1 MKIFDSIF
9 TNMNLTEKQRIQSLI
24 GVLIEQELAQGPV
37 TLNEGIS
44 DVLKSFVSSS
54 GGKIKASWEAV
65 KKNLDALAT
74 KMIANL
80 TSGKDAAIKIYNSS
94 LETFKQVVEAFKM
107 ATSYAPQLGQPAP
120 KIPEEF
126 NMIAN
131 IEQQAKAVGD
141 EMIADAGKAQSLA
154 QANKSQNESLYN
166 LNGYA
171 MFLAEA
177 SQIHGESVLREQVH
191 LKEVGVV
198 GGALGGFAL
207 LKLTL
212 EGLYLL
218 FKKINNPKA
227 AQLAK
232 WFHDRVHQLNNIEE
246 AALKLIPDSVTFMFW
261 LMTTNNGWK
270 QILDNAK
277 AGNVGGLK
285 ESYAAFKQNPQH
297 ASKVRKRMFIAIIG
311 VLVGKG
317 IFHMAHAGAQSLTAV
332 HAAIEGAHAAEVGL
346 GMVQIIKDAALAIG
360 AVAAD
365 STADMMDHSEETQA
379 PVQQPVPA

>member
-1 MKIFDSIF
+1 
-9 TNMNLTEKQRIQSLI
+9 
-24 GVLIEQELAQGPV
+24 
-37 TLNEGIS
+37 
-44 DVLKSFVSSS
+44 
-54 GGKIKASWEAV
+54 
-65 KKNLDALAT
+65 
-74 KMIANL
+74 MIANL
-80 TSGKDAAIKIYNSS
+80 TSGKDAAGKIYNAS
-94 LETFKQVVEAFKM
+94 LETFKQVVEAFKI
-107 ATSYAPQLGQPAP
+107 ATTSAASIGLQVP

-141 EMIADAGKAQSLA
+141 EMIADAGKANAVA

-177 SQIHGESVLREQVH
+177 NQITSASM
-191 LKEVGVV
+191 LKEQKRKQLNEVGAVA
-198 GGALGGFAL
+198 GALGGFAL
-207 LKLTL
+207 LKLSL

-246 AALKLIPDSVTFMFW
+246 NALRLIPNSVAFVFW
-261 LMTTNNGWK
+261 LMTTNKGWR
-270 QILDNAK
+270 QIIDNAK
-277 AGNVGGLK
+277 AGNAEALK
-285 ESYAAFKQNPQH
+285 QAYVTFQQSPEH

-317 IFHMAHAGAQSLTAV
+317 IFHLAHAGAQSLTAV
-332 HAAIEGAHAAEVGL
+332 HAAIEGAHAAEVGI
-346 GMVQIIKDAALAIG
+346 GMVEIIKDAALAIG

-365 STADMMDHSEETQA
+365 GVSDMADRAAEEATNQPA
-379 PVQQPVPA
+379 APVPA

>member
-1 MKIFDSIF
+1 
-9 TNMNLTEKQRIQSLI
+9 MNQVEKQKLNSLI
-24 GVLIEQELAQGPV
+24 GVLIEQELTYNKV
-37 TLNEGIS
+37 VLDEGIS
-44 DVLKSFVSSS
+44 DELKKFVSSS
-54 GGKIKASWEAV
+54 AGKIKASWEAV
-65 KKNLDALAT
+65 KKNLDALAS

-80 TSGKDAAIKIYNSS
+80 TSGKDAAGKIYNAS
-94 LETFKQVVEAFKM
+94 LETFKQVVEAFKI
-107 ATSYAPQLGQPAP
+107 ATTSAASIGLQVP

-141 EMIADAGKAQSLA
+141 EMIADAGKANAVA

-177 SQIHGESVLREQVH
+177 NQITSASM
-191 LKEVGVV
+191 LKEQKRKQLNEVGAVA
-198 GGALGGFAL
+198 GALGGFAL
-207 LKLTL
+207 LKLSL

-246 AALKLIPDSVTFMFW
+246 NALRLIPDSVAFVFW
-261 LMTTNNGWK
+261 LMTTNKGWR
-270 QILDNAK
+270 QIIDNAK
-277 AGNVGGLK
+277 AGNAEALK
-285 ESYAAFKQNPQH
+285 QAYMTFQQSPEQ

-317 IFHMAHAGAQSLTAV
+317 IFHLAHAGAQSLTAV
-332 HAAIEGAHAAEVGL
+332 HAAIEGAHAAEVGI
-346 GMVQIIKDAALAIG
+346 GMVEIIKDAALAIG

-365 STADMMDHSEETQA
+365 GVFDMADKAAEEATN
-379 PVQQPVPA
+379 QQPAPVPA

>member
-1 MKIFDSIF
+1 
-9 TNMNLTEKQRIQSLI
+9 MNQVEKQKLNSLI
-24 GVLIEQELAQGPV
+24 GVLIEQELTYNKV
-37 TLNEGIS
+37 VLDEGIS
-44 DVLKSFVSSS
+44 DELKKFVSSS
-54 GGKIKASWEAV
+54 AGKIKASWEAV
-65 KKNLDALAT
+65 KKNLDALAS

-80 TSGKDAAIKIYNSS
+80 TSGKDAAGKIYNAS
-94 LETFKQVVEAFKM
+94 LETFKQVVEAFKI
-107 ATSYAPQLGQPAP
+107 ATTSAASIGLQVP

-141 EMIADAGKAQSLA
+141 EMIADAGKANAVA

-177 SQIHGESVLREQVH
+177 NQITSASM
-191 LKEVGVV
+191 LKEQKRKQLNEVGAVA
-198 GGALGGFAL
+198 GALGGFAL
-207 LKLTL
+207 LKLSL

-246 AALKLIPDSVTFMFW
+246 NALRLIPDSVAFVFW
-261 LMTTNNGWK
+261 LMTTNKGWR
-270 QILDNAK
+270 QIIDNAK
-277 AGNVGGLK
+277 AGNAEALK
-285 ESYAAFKQNPQH
+285 QAYLTFQQSPEH

-317 IFHMAHAGAQSLTAV
+317 IFHLAHAGAQSLTAV
-332 HAAIEGAHAAEVGL
+332 HAAIEGAHAAEVGI
-346 GMVQIIKDAALAIG
+346 GMVEIIKDAALAIG

-365 STADMMDHSEETQA
+365 GVSDMVDAAAEEATNQPA
-379 PVQQPVPA
+379 APVPA

>member
-1 MKIFDSIF
+1 
-9 TNMNLTEKQRIQSLI
+9 MNQVEKQKLNSLI
-24 GVLIEQELAQGPV
+24 GVLIEQELTYNKV
-37 TLNEGIS
+37 VLDEGIS
-44 DVLKSFVSSS
+44 DELKKFVSSS
-54 GGKIKASWEAV
+54 AGKIKASWEAV
-65 KKNLDALAT
+65 KKNLDALAS

-80 TSGKDAAIKIYNSS
+80 TSGKDAAGKIYNAS
-94 LETFKQVVEAFKM
+94 LETFKQVVEAFKI
-107 ATSYAPQLGQPAP
+107 ATTSAASIGLQVP

-141 EMIADAGKAQSLA
+141 EMIADAGKANAVA

-177 SQIHGESVLREQVH
+177 NQITSASM
-191 LKEVGVV
+191 LKEQKRKQLNEVGAVA
-198 GGALGGFAL
+198 GALGGFAL
-207 LKLTL
+207 LKLSL

-246 AALKLIPDSVTFMFW
+246 NALRLIPDSVAFVFW
-261 LMTTNNGWK
+261 LMTTNKGWR
-270 QILDNAK
+270 QIIDNAK
-277 AGNVGGLK
+277 AGNAEALK
-285 ESYAAFKQNPQH
+285 QAYVTFQQSPEH

-317 IFHMAHAGAQSLTAV
+317 IFHLAHAGAQSLTAV
-332 HAAIEGAHAAEVGL
+332 HAAIEGAHAAEVGI
-346 GMVQIIKDAALAIG
+346 GMVEIIKDAALAIG

-365 STADMMDHSEETQA
+365 GVSDMVDAAAEEATNQPA
-379 PVQQPVPA
+379 APVPA

>member
-1 MKIFDSIF
+1 
-9 TNMNLTEKQRIQSLI
+9 MNHVEKQKLNSLI
-24 GVLIEQELAQGPV
+24 GVLIEQELTYNKV
-37 TLNEGIS
+37 VLDEGIS
-44 DVLKSFVSSS
+44 DELKKFVSSS
-54 GGKIKASWEAV
+54 AGKIKASWEAV
-65 KKNLDALAT
+65 KKNLDALAS

-80 TSGKDAAIKIYNSS
+80 TSGKDAAGKIYNAS
-94 LETFKQVVEAFKM
+94 LETFKQVVEAFKI
-107 ATSYAPQLGQPAP
+107 ATTSAASIGLQVP

-141 EMIADAGKAQSLA
+141 EMIADAGKANAVA

-177 SQIHGESVLREQVH
+177 NQITSASM
-191 LKEVGVV
+191 LKEQKRKQLNEVGAVA
-198 GGALGGFAL
+198 GALGGFAL
-207 LKLTL
+207 LKLSL

-246 AALKLIPDSVTFMFW
+246 NALRLIPNSVAFVFW
-261 LMTTNNGWK
+261 LMTTNKGWR
-270 QILDNAK
+270 QIIDNAK
-277 AGNVGGLK
+277 AGNAEALK
-285 ESYAAFKQNPQH
+285 QAYVTFQQSPEH

-317 IFHMAHAGAQSLTAV
+317 IFHLAHAGAQSLTAV
-332 HAAIEGAHAAEVGL
+332 HAAIEGAHAAEVGI
-346 GMVQIIKDAALAIG
+346 GMVEIIKDAALAIG

-365 STADMMDHSEETQA
+365 GVSDMAAEETTSQPA
-379 PVQQPVPA
+379 APVPA

>member
-1 MKIFDSIF
+1 
-9 TNMNLTEKQRIQSLI
+9 MNQVEKQKLNSLI
-24 GVLIEQELAQGPV
+24 GVLIEQELTYNKV
-37 TLNEGIS
+37 VLDEGIS
-44 DVLKSFVSSS
+44 DELKKFVSSS
-54 GGKIKASWEAV
+54 AGKIKASWEAV
-65 KKNLDALAT
+65 KKNLDALAS

-80 TSGKDAAIKIYNSS
+80 TSGKDAAGKIYNAS
-94 LETFKQVVEAFKM
+94 LETFKQVVEAFKI
-107 ATSYAPQLGQPAP
+107 ATTSAASIGLQVP

-141 EMIADAGKAQSLA
+141 EMIADAGKANAVA

-177 SQIHGESVLREQVH
+177 NQITSASM
-191 LKEVGVV
+191 LKEQKRKQLNEVGAVA
-198 GGALGGFAL
+198 GALGGFAL
-207 LKLTL
+207 LKLSL

-246 AALKLIPDSVTFMFW
+246 NALRLIPDSVAFVFW
-261 LMTTNNGWK
+261 LMTTNKGWR
-270 QILDNAK
+270 QIIDNAK
-277 AGNVGGLK
+277 AGNAEALK
-285 ESYAAFKQNPQH
+285 QAYMTFQQSPEQ

-317 IFHMAHAGAQSLTAV
+317 IFHLAHAGAQSLTAV
-332 HAAIEGAHAAEVGL
+332 HAAIEGAHAAEAGI
-346 GMVQIIKDAALAIG
+346 GMVEIIKDAALAIG

-365 STADMMDHSEETQA
+365 GVSDMADKAAEETTSQPA
-379 PVQQPVPA
+379 APVPA